1 VTLFCAAYDAL
12 DLYADGPNLNSRS
25 WFDLGFSTRVVL
37 GDCLFVANRL
47 VTSGGATRS
56 LSTQKLKEA
65 CDRMVK
71 FQNKC
76 VTVND
81 IMPPKANRAG
91 FLRYQKRKK
100 EKEKKE
106 KKENHSLSTCGT
118 RGFLIRYQK
127 VMLSRQATDLP
138 LTRMFSLTRVCFLIR
153 YQKVML
159 SRQANNV
166 LGAPDKATLD
176 LDKWLDMVL
185 DTILIF
191 LEEQEAA
198 LIAIFS
204 TFDVDGDGHLSL
216 QEFIALI
223 TSISPPATNA
233 AELGKLTKNT
243 SSVVVV
249 VYYCSI

>member
-1 VTLFCAAYDAL
+1 
-12 DLYADGPNLNSRS
+12 
-25 WFDLGFSTRVVL
+25 
-37 GDCLFVANRL
+37 
-47 VTSGGATRS
+47 
-56 LSTQKLKEA
+56 
-65 CDRMVK
+65 
-71 FQNKC
+71 
-76 VTVND
+76 
-81 IMPPKANRAG
+81 
-91 FLRYQKRKK
+91 
-100 EKEKKE
+100 
-106 KKENHSLSTCGT
+106 
-118 RGFLIRYQK
+118 
-127 VMLSRQATDLP
+127 
-138 LTRMFSLTRVCFLIR
+138 
-153 YQKVML
+153 ML

-204 TFDVDGDGHLSL
+204 TFDVDGDGHLTL